1 AELTDIL
8 KTYQAMAAEIEATGG
23 LLGCTVKLTQQDAEK
38 LQEIIDKLRA
48 ELAKL
53 GQNPTATTES
63 RKVDIL
69 GMSGDDWSTLFQNT
83 ENGKTSLEKIE
94 IAAKAIGNAFSD
106 VSNLMAAVEQR
117 DLKNYEKSQ
126 NKKKKSL
133 DQQLKSGAISQDA
146 YNSKV
151 QALDEQTEAKRIE
164 IERKQAE
171 RQKALAVFNAMVS
184 TAVAIVTALEAG
196 PIAGP
201 ILAGVIG
208 ALGAIQIAAIIAQ
221 PLPGKEEGGWIDVV
235 REQDGKPFRAKND
248 PTKRGAITSPTAIV
262 SEAGTEYVVPA
273 DGYRNPTVRPVLD
286 IIERARLSG
295 ELGSINLEAVMQANP
310 VQGRVNGG
318 LVTPTRND
326 DNSTSNQ
333 LIAPASIDG
342 EIAKIL
348 TAIQQAIDRLN
359 DRLNSPIS
367 AQVVM
372 TGEKGLAK
380 QYDKYNK
387 LRDNATIG
395 RR

>member
-1 AELTDIL
+1 
-8 KTYQAMAAEIEATGG
+8 
-23 LLGCTVKLTQQDAEK
+23 
-38 LQEIIDKLRA
+38 
-48 ELAKL
+48 
-53 GQNPTATTES
+53 
-63 RKVDIL
+63 
-69 GMSGDDWSTLFQNT
+69 
-83 ENGKTSLEKIE
+83 
-94 IAAKAIGNAFSD
+94 AAKAIGDAFAD
-106 VSNLMAAVEQR
+106 VSKLMASIEQR

-133 DQQLKSGAISQDA
+133 DRQLKSGVISQDA

-151 QALDEQTEAKRIE
+151 QALDEQTEAKRVE
-164 IERKQAE
+164 LERKQAE
-171 RQKALAVFNAMVS
+171 RQKALAIFNAIVS
-184 TAVAIVTALEAG
+184 TAVAIVKAFEAG

-208 ALGAIQIAAIIAQ
+208 ALGAVQIATIIAQ

-342 EIAKIL
+342 GIAKIL
-348 TAIQQAIDRLN
+348 TATQQSIDRLN
-359 DRLNSPIS
+359 ERLNSPIS

-387 LRDNATIG
+387 LRNNATIG